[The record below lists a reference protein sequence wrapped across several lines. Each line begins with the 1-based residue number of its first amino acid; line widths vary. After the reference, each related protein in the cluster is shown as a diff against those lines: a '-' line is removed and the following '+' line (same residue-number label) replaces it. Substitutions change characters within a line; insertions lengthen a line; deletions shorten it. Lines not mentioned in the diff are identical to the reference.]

1 MQSKLNLQASS
12 GKEGVPS
19 GHDDPWLTRDRLL
32 SGSLKDHCSDGEKGG
47 NALRLKKPAA
57 GWDSLLLDVGC
68 LETSYAL

>member
-47 NALRLKKPAA
+47 NALRLKVEKKKVKATK
-57 GWDSLLLDVGC
+57 C
-68 LETSYAL
+68 LHLFK